1 MIQFGCILPG
11 EMTTAMKVPNNGANR
26 AVVEWVDSVA
36 KTTKPD
42 NIIWCDGSEEEF
54 HSLIQ
59 GMVADGT
66 LIELNEAKYQNCYLH
81 RSDPS
86 DVARSEEATFI
97 CTENE
102 EDAGPT
108 NNWMAS
114 GRAQATLLKLF
125 NRCMVGRIMYVIPY
139 LLGPADSP
147 YSQVGVELTDS
158 PYVAANMRIMTKVG
172 KVALEH
178 LKDGGFV
185 KGVHSTGT
193 LDPANRYICHF
204 PDEKLIM
211 SLNSN
216 YGGNALLSKKC
227 HSLRLASVMAR
238 NEGWLAEH
246 MLVIGIEDPGGNLTY
261 VTGAFPSASGKTNL
275 TMLKPPEYMKGWK
288 VWAISDD
295 IAWIHLSS
303 QGEFRAINPESGFFA
318 VAPNTSM
325 KTNPRIM
332 ETVRKNT
339 IFTNVALS
347 SDKTPWWE
355 GMGEHPRKLWDW
367 QGKVWTAGRSPGSA
381 AHPNSRFTTSI
392 RQYPYLSPEYDTP
405 DGVPV
410 TAIIFGG
417 RRSELVPL
425 VYESF
430 SWEHGVLMGAM
441 LRAETTAA
449 AAGEVGV
456 LRNDPMA
463 MKPFC
468 GYHIADYFSHWLSF
482 RSKSEKLPRIFQIN
496 AFRMGRDGGFLWP
509 GYSHNLV
516 ILKWIVERCRGE
528 ADAVETP
535 IGYVPRASS
544 FKMEGLNIPETTI
557 DELLRVD
564 RRAWMDEL
572 ESSRLFFEALGP
584 KFPAALLREL
594 TKLVE
599 RLQEP
604 SDTKRV

>member
-1 MIQFGCILPG
+1 
-11 EMTTAMKVPNNGANR
+11 MTDKTRRDDARQRLA
-26 AVVEWVDSVA
+26 EWVDSVA
-36 KTTKPD
+36 KITKPSRVS
-42 NIIWCDGSEEEF
+42 WCTGSEEEF
-54 HSLIQ
+54 HSLVA
-59 GMVADGT
+59 GMVADGV
-66 LIELNEAKYQNCYLH
+66 LIKLNERNYPNCYLY
-81 RSDPS
+81 RSDPK

-97 CTENE
+97 CTK
-102 EDAGPT
+102 DKDDVGPT

-114 GRAQATLLKLF
+114 DEAQAKLRK
-125 NRCMVGRIMYVIPY
+125 NLDGCMIGRTMYVIPY
-139 LLGPADSP
+139 LLGPVNSP

-158 PYVAANMRIMTKVG
+158 PYVAANMEIMTKAG
-172 KVALEH
+172 PLALQH
-178 LKDGGFV
+178 LNADGFV
-185 KGVHSTGT
+185 KGVHSTCT
-193 LDPANRYICHF
+193 LDPTNKYICHF

-227 HSLRLASVMAR
+227 HALRLASVMAR

-246 MLVIGIEDPGGNLTY
+246 MLIIGIEEPDGTLTY

-275 TMLKPPEYMKGWK
+275 AMLKPPDYMKGWN

-295 IAWIHLSS
+295 IAWIHLDSE
-303 QGEFRAINPESGFFA
+303 GKFRAINPESGFFA
-318 VAPNTSM
+318 VAPNTSL

-332 ETVRKNT
+332 EMVRKNT

-367 QGKVWTAGRSPGSA
+367 QGRVWAAGKSPGSA

-392 RQYPYLSPEYDTP
+392 RQYPSLSPEYNNP
-405 DGVPV
+405 NGVPV

-425 VYESF
+425 VCESF

-441 LRAETTAA
+441 LRVETTAA
-449 AAGEVGV
+449 ASGDVGV

-482 RSKSEKLPRIFQIN
+482 RRKSGKLPKIFQIN
-496 AFRMGRDGGFLWP
+496 PFRVGRDGKYLWP

-516 ILKWIVERCRGE
+516 VLKWIVERCQGKGE
-528 ADAVETP
+528 AVETP
-535 IGYVPRASS
+535 IGYIPTTASL
-544 FKMEGLNIPETTI
+544 KVQGLDISEDMIN
-557 DELLRVD
+557 ELLRVD
-564 RRAWMDEL
+564 TAAWMDEL
-572 ESSRLFFEALGP
+572 ESTQLFFESLGEKLP
-584 KFPAALLREL
+584 KTLQEELSKLMTRLQPAA
-594 TKLVE
+594 TFSS
-599 RLQEP
+599 Q
-604 SDTKRV
+604 SH

>member
-1 MIQFGCILPG
+1 MAF
-11 EMTTAMKVPNNGANR
+11 KVSGNGFQQP
-26 AVVEWVDSVA
+26 VIEWVDAVA
-36 KTTKPD
+36 KITKPAS
-42 NIIWCDGSEEEF
+42 IVWCDGSEEEF
-54 HSLIQ
+54 HSLIN
-59 GMVADGT
+59 GMIADGI
-66 LIELNEAKYQNCYLH
+66 LIKLNEEKYPNCYLH
-81 RSDPS
+81 RSDPN

-97 CTENE
+97 CTENR
-102 EDAGPT
+102 DCVGPT
-108 NNWMAS
+108 NNWMAPDE
-114 GRAQATLLKLF
+114 AHAKLLKLF
-125 NRCMVGRIMYVIPY
+125 DSCMIRRTMYVIPY
-139 LLGPADSP
+139 LLGPVNSP

-178 LKDGGFV
+178 LKGGGFV
-185 KGVHSTGT
+185 KGVHSTGV
-193 LDPANRYICHF
+193 LDPSNRYICHF
-204 PDEKLIM
+204 PDEKLVM

-238 NEGWLAEH
+238 DEGWLAEH
-246 MLVIGIEDPGGNLTY
+246 MLVIGIEDPDGKVTY
-261 VTGAFPSASGKTNL
+261 VTAAFPSASGKTNL
-275 TMLKPPEYMKGWK
+275 TMLKPPEYMKGWN

-295 IAWIHLSS
+295 IAWIHLDSE
-303 QGEFRAINPESGFFA
+303 GKFRAINPESGFFA

-332 ETVRKNT
+332 EMVKKNT

-367 QGKVWTAGRSPGSA
+367 QGKVWTAGKSAGNA

-392 RQYPYLSPEYDTP
+392 HQYPSLSPEYNNP
-405 DGVPV
+405 NGVPI

-417 RRSELVPL
+417 RRPELVPL

-430 SWEHGVLMGAM
+430 NWEHGVLMGAM
-441 LRAETTAA
+441 LRVETTAA

-468 GYHIADYFSHWLSF
+468 GYHIADYFNHWLSF
-482 RSKSEKLPRIFQIN
+482 RSRSGKLPKIFQIN

-516 ILKWIVERCRGE
+516 VLKWIVERCMGKAE
-528 ADAVETP
+528 AVETP
-535 IGYVPRASS
+535 LGYVPTATSLYT
-544 FKMEGLNIPETTI
+544 EGMNIPETTI

-564 RRAWMDEL
+564 KVAWMDEL
-572 ESSRLFFEALGP
+572 ESSRLFFESLGEG
-584 KFPAALLREL
+584 FPTVLWQELSKLMDRLRE
-594 TKLVE
+594 
-599 RLQEP
+599 
-604 SDTKRV
+604 SSSGNRV